1 MDRVASDEV
10 KRAIL
15 DTSARCATPSVLSFN
30 RRESIRARVR
40 RGGVR
45 ALLISNPAD
54 RPSRRN
60 YLRTNEAHNQET
72 LTHTKVQ
79 MKLTEREINISFK

>member
-45 ALLISNPAD
+45 ALLISNPPTD
-54 RPSRRN
+54 HLEGI
-60 YLRTNEAHNQET
+60 YT
-72 LTHTKVQ
+72 
-79 MKLTEREINISFK
+79 KLTISRKLFMKVPSLVRPFVRMDEATD